1 MKSDR
6 VNLVAPASPVHRA
19 GTVQTGTGMVDPARI
34 FKCTAAARGE
44 CSTFSLNVHS
54 ILTLVQSFFLLLS
67 FGPIFVVKM
76 LCYRNYKRN
85 FKLPPA
91 SMDR

>member
-1 MKSDR
+1 MTRKSAPLVTVNSAYMKSDR

-19 GTVQTGTGMVDPARI
+19 GTVKTGTGMVDPARI

-54 ILTLVQSFFLLLS
+54 ILTLVQSFVFCLVLVQFLL
-67 FGPIFVVKM
+67 
-76 LCYRNYKRN
+76 
-85 FKLPPA
+85 
-91 SMDR
+91 